1 MKLAPMLAAP
11 QEVGTVPRGAGLEE
25 EGVLDQGAGMVVGM
39 RISSPLGHPRQL
51 PLSPA
56 LRMVGEDVA
65 TR

>member
-1 MKLAPMLAAP
+1 M
-11 QEVGTVPRGAGLEE
+11 EE
-25 EGVLDQGAGMVVGM
+25 EDVLDQGAGMVWWG
-39 RISSPLGHPRQL
+39 RWISSPLDHARQL